1 MNNHGENTQPAHA
14 DPGLAAAALVVFA
27 HRHEVVHLLYSAAD
41 QEDAVRRIADLLQ
54 ISESAVTDVLTQ
66 PLGWMLPQSRADL
79 EVAST
84 RPSAPELAS
93 TGPLAPELASTRP
106 SEPELASTGPSA
118 PELAADGRSTA

>member
-1 MNNHGENTQPAHA
+1 VNKHGENAAPAHA

-41 QEDAVRRIADLLQ
+41 ETDAVRRIANLLQ
-54 ISESAVTDVLTQ
+54 INQTTVAQVLTQ

-79 EVAST
+79 EIASA
-84 RPSAPELAS
+84 R
-93 TGPLAPELASTRP
+93 
-106 SEPELASTGPSA
+106 PSA

>member
-1 MNNHGENTQPAHA
+1 MYETERCLVVNEHGENAQPAHA

-41 QEDAVRRIADLLQ
+41 ETDAVRRIANLLQ
-54 ISESAVTDVLTQ
+54 INQTTVAQVLTQ

-79 EVAST
+79 EIAST
-84 RPSAPELAS
+84 RPA
-93 TGPLAPELASTRP
+93 
-106 SEPELASTGPSA
+106 A